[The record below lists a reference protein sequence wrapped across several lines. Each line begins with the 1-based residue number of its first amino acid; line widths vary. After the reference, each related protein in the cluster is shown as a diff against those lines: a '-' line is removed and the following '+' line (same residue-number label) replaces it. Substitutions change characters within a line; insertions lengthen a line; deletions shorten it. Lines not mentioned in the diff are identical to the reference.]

1 MKGLGQDMPYFWL
14 SKHAEWKGFSAAMAC
29 CFGLQ
34 QVNLDEFTVGNR
46 FEDRSWLPLR
56 LKVNQDV
63 KWCKETS
70 T

>member
-46 FEDRSWLPLR
+46 FEDRS
-56 LKVNQDV
+56 
-63 KWCKETS
+63 
-70 T
+70 